1 MSRFMV
7 RMFESLWRRFRK
19 VPDPAFPEGLVFFWI
34 DVGGPVCGEFD
45 PSATPG
51 AEGRR
56 GLR

>member
-1 MSRFMV
+1 MSRFV
-7 RMFESLWRRFRK
+7 ARMFESLRRRFRK
-19 VPDPAFPEGLVFFWI
+19 VPDPAFKGLVFFWL

-45 PSATPG
+45 PAAAPG

>member
-7 RMFESLWRRFRK
+7 RMVKSLWRRFRK
-19 VPDPAFPEGLVFFWI
+19 VPDPPFLEGLVFFWI